1 MTNINDPWRD
11 GDEIEE
17 ILKGLPEVDPPS
29 TLVGTVMSTIAGR
42 VRMQPGHPPATF
54 MKRGRTM
61 AKKALWIMAAAAAVA
76 LIAMRLTGYPPA
88 DKGTEATI
96 GAAQRYQAP
105 QISSADVKTGDTELQ
120 AFLQSDL
127 FRQLAADK
135 AAREALKNKDF
146 QHALSDAAVRV
157 ALAKPEVVAM
167 IADAARNATAGVK
180 VDVANQAA
188 ASVRAD
194 AARNAKLDA
203 VLQSSAALRAA
214 LAAPGVADA
223 IAHSALSVAL
233 ARPEV
238 SMALSQDAVVNAVMQ
253 ASNVS
258 LDAAAAS
265 AGAAANATKD
275 AAANAVR

>member
-11 GDEIEE
+11 GDEIVE
-17 ILKGLPEVDPPS
+17 ILNDLPDVDPPS
-29 TLVGTVMSTIAGR
+29 TLAGTVMSTIAGR
-42 VRMQPGHPPATF
+42 ARMQPGHPPATF

-105 QISSADVKTGDTELQ
+105 QISSADVKTGDTQLQ
-120 AFLQSDL
+120 TFLQSDL

-135 AAREALKNKDF
+135 AAQQALKNKDF
-146 QHALSDAAVRV
+146 QHALSDAAVRA
-157 ALAKPEVVAM
+157 ALASPDVRAV
-167 IADAARNATAGVK
+167 IADAARTAAANVQVGVANQATAGVRP
-180 VDVANQAA
+180 DVALN
-188 ASVRAD
+188 
-194 AARNAKLDA
+194 ARLDA
-203 VLQSSAALRAA
+203 VLQASAALRAA
-214 LAAPGVADA
+214 LASPGVAEA
-223 IAHSALSVAL
+223 IAHSALGVAL

-238 SMALSQDAVVNAVMQ
+238 SMALSQDAAVNAVLQ

-275 AAANAVR
+275 ATTNAVH

>member
-11 GDEIEE
+11 GDEIGQ
-17 ILKGLPEVDPPS
+17 ILQDLPEVDPPP
-29 TLVGTVMSTIAGR
+29 TLVGTVMSTIAGHSR
-42 VRMQPGHPPATF
+42 HLPAQPPATL
-54 MKRGRTM
+54 MRKGRTM
-61 AKKALWIMAAAAAVA
+61 AKKALWIMSAAAALA
-76 LIAMRLTGYPPA
+76 LIVMRLTGYPPV
-88 DKGTEATI
+88 DKGTDATI

-105 QISSADVKTGDTELQ
+105 QIASADVKTGDTELQ

-157 ALAKPEVVAM
+157 ALAKPEVIAM
-167 IADAARNATAGVK
+167 IADAARNATADAKVGV
-180 VDVANQAA
+180 ASQAA
-188 ASVRAD
+188 AGVRAD

-223 IAHSALSVAL
+223 IAHSALGVAL
-233 ARPEV
+233 AKPDV
-238 SMALSQDAVVNAVMQ
+238 SMALSQNAVVNAVMN

-275 AAANAVR
+275 ATANAVH